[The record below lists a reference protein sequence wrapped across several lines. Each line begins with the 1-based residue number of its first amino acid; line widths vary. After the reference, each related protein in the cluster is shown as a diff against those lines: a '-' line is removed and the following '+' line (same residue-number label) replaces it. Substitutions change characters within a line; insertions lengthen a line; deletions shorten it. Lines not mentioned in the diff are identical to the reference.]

1 MQKKLPFR
9 PGFLINV
16 FENMRDGAMIMD
28 HGGKAFWYQQGET
41 LWKRIKD
48 YNITV

>member
-28 HGGKAFWYQQGET
+28 HDGKASWYQPGDIMETNQG
-41 LWKRIKD
+41 L
-48 YNITV
+48 